1 MGSRPHACFGLGPRS
16 FPQISC
22 KVVIAGSTN
31 REMKKFLLACIIT
44 ALALPLMAQS
54 KTLLNLDK
62 AGLAI
67 QGYDPVAFF
76 TDHKPL
82 KGNPE
87 FSVRHNGA
95 LYYFASQEHRD
106 LFKADPA
113 KYEPAFGGYCAYG
126 VSRNK
131 LVEIDV
137 NAFQIVDGRL
147 LLQYSKGVRD
157 DFNKDTKGNL
167 AKADGNWTGLVE
179 KKGK

>member
-1 MGSRPHACFGLGPRS
+1 M
-16 FPQISC
+16 
-22 KVVIAGSTN
+22 
-31 REMKKFLLACIIT
+31 MKKLFLALFVAT
-44 ALALPLMAQS
+44 LALPLVAQT

-76 TDHKPL
+76 TNGKPV
-82 KGNPE
+82 KGKPE
-87 FSVRHNGA
+87 FPARHNGA
-95 LYYFASQEHRD
+95 LYYFASKEHRD

-137 NAFQIVDGRL
+137 DAFQIVEGKL

-167 AKADGNWTGLVE
+167 SKANTSWPALVE

>member
-1 MGSRPHACFGLGPRS
+1 M
-16 FPQISC
+16 
-22 KVVIAGSTN
+22 
-31 REMKKFLLACIIT
+31 LAM
-44 ALALPLMAQS
+44 PVFAQT

-62 AGLAI
+62 TGVAI

-76 TDHKPL
+76 TDNKPV
-82 KGNPE
+82 KGDPKIL
-87 FSVRHNGA
+87 VKQDGA
-95 LYYFASQEHRD
+95 VYFFASKEHKE

-113 KYEPAFGGYCAYG
+113 KYEPEFGGYCAYG

-137 NAFQIVDGRL
+137 DAFQIVDGKL

-157 DFNKDTKGNL
+157 NFNEDKAGNL
-167 AKADGNWTGLVE
+167 ARAKANWTGLAA

>member
-1 MGSRPHACFGLGPRS
+1 
-16 FPQISC
+16 
-22 KVVIAGSTN
+22 
-31 REMKKFLLACIIT
+31 MKKLLLALFVAT
-44 ALALPLMAQS
+44 LALPLSAQT
-54 KTLLNLDK
+54 KTLLNLDRTG
-62 AGLAI
+62 AAI

-76 TDHKPL
+76 TDGKPE
-82 KGNPE
+82 KGRPE
-87 FSVRHNGA
+87 FPARHNGA
-95 LYYFASQEHRD
+95 LYFFASKEHRD

-137 NAFQIVDGRL
+137 EAFQIVDGKL

-157 DFNKDTKGNL
+157 DFNKDPKGNL
-167 AKADGNWTGLVE
+167 SKANTNWPALVE

>member
-1 MGSRPHACFGLGPRS
+1 MKR
-16 FPQISC
+16 IS
-22 KVVIAGSTN
+22 AL
-31 REMKKFLLACIIT
+31 LLALG
-44 ALALPLMAQS
+44 LALSATAQT

-76 TDHKPL
+76 TDNKPV
-82 KGNPE
+82 KGQPE
-87 FSVRHNGA
+87 FVRIHKGA
-95 LYYFASQEHRD
+95 IYQFASKEHRD
-106 LFKADPA
+106 LFAKDPT

-137 NAFQIVDGRL
+137 EAFQIADGRL
-147 LLQYSKGVRD
+147 LLQYSKGVRE
-157 DFNKDTKGNL
+157 DFNKDTQGNL
-167 AKADGNWTGLVE
+167 TKAETNWVGWVE

>member
-1 MGSRPHACFGLGPRS
+1 M
-16 FPQISC
+16 
-22 KVVIAGSTN
+22 
-31 REMKKFLLACIIT
+31 MKKLFLALFVAT
-44 ALALPLMAQS
+44 LALPLVAQT

-67 QGYDPVAFF
+67 QGYVPVAFF
-76 TDHKPL
+76 TNGKPV
-82 KGNPE
+82 KGKPE
-87 FSVRHNGA
+87 FPARHNGA
-95 LYYFASQEHRD
+95 LYYFASKEHRD

-137 NAFQIVDGRL
+137 DAFQIVEGKL

-167 AKADGNWTGLVE
+167 SKANTSWPALVE

>member
-1 MGSRPHACFGLGPRS
+1 MIVRIRFRRRQTGMNKLILSL
-16 FPQISC
+16 
-22 KVVIAGSTN
+22 VVAT
-31 REMKKFLLACIIT
+31 
-44 ALALPLMAQS
+44 LALPLFAQTAT

-62 AGLAI
+62 TGVAI

-76 TDHKPL
+76 TDNKPVKGDQKLPVKHDRAIYFFSSKEHK
-82 KGNPE
+82 
-87 FSVRHNGA
+87 
-95 LYYFASQEHRD
+95 D

-113 KYEPAFGGYCAYG
+113 KYTPEFGGYCAYG

-137 NAFQIVDGRL
+137 DAFQIVDGKL

-167 AKADGNWTGLVE
+167 AKADANWASLVD

>member
-1 MGSRPHACFGLGPRS
+1 
-16 FPQISC
+16 
-22 KVVIAGSTN
+22 
-31 REMKKFLLACIIT
+31 MKKLFLGLVAAT
-44 ALALPLMAQS
+44 LALPLAAQA

-62 AGLAI
+62 TGLAI
-67 QGYDPVAFF
+67 QGYDAVAFF
-76 TDHKPL
+76 TDNKPV
-82 KGNPE
+82 KGKPE
-87 FSVRHNGA
+87 FPARHNGA
-95 LYYFASQEHRD
+95 LYYFASKEHRD

-167 AKADGNWTGLVE
+167 AKANGNWPALVE

>member
-1 MGSRPHACFGLGPRS
+1 MSANGATWWNY
-16 FPQISC
+16 C
-22 KVVIAGSTN
+22 KVTGPLPTK
-31 REMKKFLLACIIT
+31 RGMKKLSLFVLALG
-44 ALALPLMAQS
+44 LALPALAQT

-62 AGLAI
+62 GGVAI

-76 TDHKPL
+76 TDHKPV
-82 KGNPE
+82 KGREE
-87 FSVRHNGA
+87 FPARYNGA
-95 LYYFASQEHRD
+95 YYYFASKEHRD

-113 KYEPAFGGYCAYG
+113 KYEPVFGGYCAFG
-126 VSRNK
+126 VSRGK

-137 NAFQIVDGRL
+137 DAFQIVDGRL

-167 AKADGNWTGLVE
+167 EKAQANWPGLVE